1 MKSLLN
7 MANRI
12 VLSLCGPFPCSGEG
26 GSLPSA
32 VCPRDQQ
39 CGAGMS
45 RKGYSFLKF
54 GTGEEY
60 QGIEENTEVMVAGKD

>member
-1 MKSLLN
+1 
-7 MANRI
+7 MANRRA
-12 VLSLCGPFPCSGEG
+12 LSLCGPFPCSGEG

-39 CGAGMS
+39 CGAEMP